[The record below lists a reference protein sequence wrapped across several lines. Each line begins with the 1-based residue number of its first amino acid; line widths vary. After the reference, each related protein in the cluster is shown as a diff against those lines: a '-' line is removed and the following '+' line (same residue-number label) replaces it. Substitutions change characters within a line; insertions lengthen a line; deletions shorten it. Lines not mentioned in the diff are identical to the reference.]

1 MKIKIDSIPSLG
13 SLTLNEEIEPVS
25 LDLDTPDIHFREP
38 IMARH
43 SVSRGTNV
51 VSLDSTIEAKLSLTC
66 CRCLCEYMQ
75 NFSKKF
81 KFNFAIDKTTQFI
94 DTTDS
99 IREELFLSYPLKPLC
114 RPDCKGL
121 CSICGG
127 NLNEGGCFCA
137 TT

>member
-25 LDLDTPDIHFREP
+25 LDLETPVIHFPEP
-38 IMARH
+38 IMVRH

-51 VSLDSTIEAKLSLTC
+51 VSVDSTVEAKFSLTC
-66 CRCLCEYMQ
+66 CRCLGEFTQ
-75 NFSKKF
+75 KFFKKL
-81 KFNFAIDKTTQFI
+81 KFNFVIDKSIQFI